1 MHVKYA
7 SRHALY
13 PVPNVIDSAT
23 VMVAARALLR
33 AGVRDAVRAADV
45 RAGAAA
51 LRAVVVVVAARAVVA
66 RDMFVLLLPREF
78 VAVREMVFLP
88 VRAVVPRWVVVAV
101 RALD

>member
-1 MHVKYA
+1 M
-7 SRHALY
+7 LY
-13 PVPNVIDSAT
+13 PVPNVIDSAA

-45 RAGAAA
+45 RAEAVVA

-66 RDMFVLLLPREF
+66 RDTFVLLLPREF
-78 VAVREMVFLP
+78 VVVREMVFLP

>member
-13 PVPNVIDSAT
+13 PVPNVIDSAA

-33 AGVRDAVRAADV
+33 AGARDAVRAADV

-51 LRAVVVVVAARAVVA
+51 LRAVVVDAARAVVA
-66 RDMFVLLLPREF
+66 RDTFVLLLPREF
-78 VAVREMVFLP
+78 VAVRETVFLP